1 MKSLLLITI
10 FGAIYLK
17 DSFGKPMEKMVMIN
31 SDVLDLVAST
41 INNTSEIG

>member
-17 DSFGKPMEKMVMIN
+17 DSFGKPMEKMMIN
-31 SDVLDLVAST
+31 SEVLDSVAST